1 MMEIAASSLAPMRRH
16 APKPDEADK
25 TVMGASCTGS
35 YEVTDVPPGDVQGRG
50 HPGRSTNLQQ
60 DSKASVS
67 PRVRPTGGPRPP
79 TPSLSVREAGEGE
92 PEVAVRIGPPV
103 SHPQSC
109 RGQLGLDPLAA

>member
-60 DSKASVS
+60 DSKAPVRPGVS
-67 PRVRPTGGPRPP
+67 PPGCPRPP
-79 TPSLSVREAGEGE
+79 TSSLSVPGDEAE
-92 PEVAVRIGPPV
+92 PLEDVALVACGVERLTAP
-103 SHPQSC
+103 
-109 RGQLGLDPLAA
+109 

>member
-1 MMEIAASSLAPMRRH
+1 MMEIPASWLAPMRRH

-60 DSKASVS
+60 QSVGQSESQTHRVTPSAYILTVS
-67 PRVRPTGGPRPP
+67 PGHHLGPALRRRRPVRRPR
-79 TPSLSVREAGEGE
+79 S
-92 PEVAVRIGPPV
+92 
-103 SHPQSC
+103 
-109 RGQLGLDPLAA
+109 